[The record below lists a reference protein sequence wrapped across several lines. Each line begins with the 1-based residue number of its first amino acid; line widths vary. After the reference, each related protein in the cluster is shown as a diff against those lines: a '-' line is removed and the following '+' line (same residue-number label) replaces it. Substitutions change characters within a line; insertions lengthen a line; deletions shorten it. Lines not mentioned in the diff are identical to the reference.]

1 MFMKKFEIKAF
12 SLDEAK
18 EKAVEMGITVLGN
31 VTPSWKKAH
40 SPISDK
46 DFKLFAV
53 DQLEKKNLTNAEGVG
68 LIVCMIPGA
77 KDTRKRPYEF
87 TNNVTEGKKK
97 VERVFEVRRKDTDE
111 LVVSAPDKASAEKLA
126 KEAMPT
132 VKADMYCKI
141 VYHVTEGKDLAFEL
155 KYAPSVASNL
165 GTYVVFG
172 NERADF

>member
-1 MFMKKFEIKAF
+1 MKKFEIKAY

-18 EKAVEMGITVLGN
+18 DQAAEMGITVVRN
-31 VTPSWKKAH
+31 VTQSWKNAK

-46 DFKLFAV
+46 DFKVFAV
-53 DQLEKKNLTNAEGVG
+53 ETLEKNHLTSAEGVG
-68 LIVCMIPGA
+68 LVVCMIPGS
-77 KDTRKRPYEF
+77 KDTRERPYKF
-87 TNNVTEGKKK
+87 VNNVTEGKKK
-97 VERVFEVRRKDTDE
+97 VERVFEIRRKDNDE
-111 LVVSAPDKASAEKLA
+111 LIATASSKADAEDTA
-126 KEAMPT
+126 KAAMTT

-155 KYAPSVASNL
+155 NYTPSVNATL